1 MNKRVEKIQIS
12 GIRRFA
18 EKVKKVEGA
27 ISLTLG
33 QPDFYVPISVSHEM
47 INAIETNKT
56 SYTSNAGIEELR
68 EEICTYLKNF
78 HIEYDKEEICITV
91 GGSEGLFSVLFALM
105 NAGDKILIPGP
116 AYPAYEN
123 ISLMIGADVVNYK
136 LNDDFTVN
144 IEEIKNKLDSEDIK
158 YLMLS
163 FPSNPTGAVL
173 TKSQRDELIEIIKER
188 DVTVI
193 TDEMY
198 ASIIFDEY
206 YSVAQCKEIKD
217 KIIFVSGFSKMFSMT
232 GLRIGYVACTDKHM
246 KEIMKVH
253 QYGVSCAPSIAQ
265 YGALEGLRNAMSDV
279 EEMRLSFQKRK
290 NYCMKRLK
298 ELNIDVVDPKGAF
311 YIFPSIK
318 KFNMSSEEFCEKL
331 LTEGK
336 VGFVPGSAFGDLG
349 EGYMRISYC
358 YSDEILKEAFDRL
371 EKFLDENFN
380 SKSSK

>member
-18 EKVKKVEGA
+18 EKVKSVEGA
-27 ISLTLG
+27 ISLTIG
-33 QPDFYVPISVSHEM
+33 QPDFYVPVSVSQAM
-47 INAIETNKT
+47 INAVETNKT
-56 SYTSNAGIEELR
+56 TYTSNAGIEELR
-68 EEICTYLKNF
+68 EEICTYLRRF
-78 HIEYDKEEICITV
+78 DIEYDKEEICITV

-105 NAGDKILIPGP
+105 NEGDKILIPGP

-123 ISLMIGADVVNYK
+123 ISLMIGAQVVNYK

-173 TKSQRDELIEIIKER
+173 TKSQRNELIEIIKER

-198 ASIIFDEY
+198 ASIIFDKY

-232 GLRIGYVACTDKHM
+232 GLRIGYVACTDKYM

-265 YGALEGLRNAMSDV
+265 YGALEGLRNAMDDV
-279 EEMRLSFQKRK
+279 EAMRLSFEKRK
-290 NYCMKRLK
+290 NYCIKRLK

-336 VGFVPGSAFGDLG
+336 VGFVPGSAFGDFG

-358 YSDEILKEAFDRL
+358 YSDEILKEAFDRFG
-371 EKFLDENFN
+371 KFLAKNFN
-380 SKSSK
+380 N

>member
-27 ISLTLG
+27 ISLTIG
-33 QPDFYVPISVSHEM
+33 QPDFNVPIAVASGM
-47 INAIETNKT
+47 INAVETNKT
-56 SYTSNAGIEELR
+56 SYTSNAGIDELR
-68 EEICTYLKNF
+68 EEICTYLRNF
-78 HIEYDKEEICITV
+78 NIKYNKDEVCITV
-91 GGSEGLFSVLFALM
+91 GGSEGLFSVFFALM
-105 NAGDKILIPGP
+105 NTGDKILIPGP

-123 ISLMIGADVVNYK
+123 ISTMIGADVVHYR
-136 LNDDFTVN
+136 LNDDFTIN
-144 IEEIKNKLDSEDIK
+144 IDEIKNKLDTEEIR

-163 FPSNPTGAVL
+163 FPSNPTGAIL
-173 TKSQRDELIEIIKER
+173 TKDQRDELIEIIKER
-188 DVTVI
+188 EITVI

-206 YSVAQCKEIKD
+206 YSVAQCDSIRD
-217 KIIFVSGFSKMFSMT
+217 KVIFVGGFSKMFSMT
-232 GLRIGYVACTDKHM
+232 GLRIGYVACSDIYM

-265 YGALEGLRNAMSDV
+265 YGALEGLKKAMEDV
-279 EEMRLSFQKRK
+279 EKMKESFERRK
-290 NYCMKRLK
+290 NYCIKRLK

-318 KFNMSSEEFCEKL
+318 KFNISSEEFCERL
-331 LTEGK
+331 LNEGK
-336 VGFVPGSAFGDLG
+336 VGFVPGNAFGDFG

-371 EKFLDENFN
+371 EKFIGDNFKN
-380 SKSSK
+380 

>member
-27 ISLTLG
+27 ISLTIG
-33 QPDFYVPISVSHEM
+33 QPDFNVPIAVASGM
-47 INAIETNKT
+47 INAVETNKT
-56 SYTSNAGIEELR
+56 SYTSNAGIDELR
-68 EEICTYLKNF
+68 EEICTYLRNF
-78 HIEYDKEEICITV
+78 NIKYNKDEVCITV
-91 GGSEGLFSVLFALM
+91 GGSEGLFSVFFALM
-105 NAGDKILIPGP
+105 NTGDKILIPGP

-123 ISLMIGADVVNYK
+123 ISTMIGADVVHYR
-136 LNDDFTVN
+136 LNDDFTIN
-144 IEEIKNKLDSEDIK
+144 IDEIKNKLDTEDIR

-163 FPSNPTGAVL
+163 FPSNPTGAIL
-173 TKSQRDELIEIIKER
+173 TKDQRDELIEIIKER
-188 DVTVI
+188 EITVI

-206 YSVAQCKEIKD
+206 YSVAQCDSIRD
-217 KIIFVSGFSKMFSMT
+217 KVIFVGGFSKMFSMT
-232 GLRIGYVACTDKHM
+232 GLRIGYVACSDIYM

-265 YGALEGLRNAMSDV
+265 YGALEGLKKAIEDV
-279 EEMRLSFQKRK
+279 EKMKESFERRK
-290 NYCMKRLK
+290 NYCIKRLK

-318 KFNMSSEEFCEKL
+318 KFNISSEEFCERL
-331 LTEGK
+331 LNEGK
-336 VGFVPGSAFGDLG
+336 VGFVPGNAFGDFG

-371 EKFLDENFN
+371 EKFIGDNFKN
-380 SKSSK
+380 

>member
-27 ISLTLG
+27 ISLTIG
-33 QPDFYVPISVSHEM
+33 QPDFNVPIAVASGM
-47 INAIETNKT
+47 INAVETNKT
-56 SYTSNAGIEELR
+56 SYTSNAGIDELR
-68 EEICTYLKNF
+68 EEICTYLRNF
-78 HIEYDKEEICITV
+78 NIKYNKDEVCITV
-91 GGSEGLFSVLFALM
+91 GGSEGLFSVFFALM
-105 NAGDKILIPGP
+105 NTGDKILIPGP

-123 ISLMIGADVVNYK
+123 ISTMIGADVVHYR
-136 LNDDFTVN
+136 LNDDFTIN
-144 IEEIKNKLDSEDIK
+144 IDEIKNKLDTEDIR

-163 FPSNPTGAVL
+163 FPSNPTGAIL
-173 TKSQRDELIEIIKER
+173 TKDQRDELIEIIKER
-188 DVTVI
+188 EITVI

-206 YSVAQCKEIKD
+206 YSVAQCDSIRD
-217 KIIFVSGFSKMFSMT
+217 KVIFVGGFSKMFSMT
-232 GLRIGYVACTDKHM
+232 GLRIGYVACSDIYM

-265 YGALEGLRNAMSDV
+265 YGALEGLKRAMKDV
-279 EEMRLSFQKRK
+279 EKMKESFERRK
-290 NYCMKRLK
+290 NYCIKRLK

-318 KFNMSSEEFCEKL
+318 KFNISSEEFCERL
-331 LTEGK
+331 LNEGK
-336 VGFVPGSAFGDLG
+336 VGFVPGNAFGDFG

-371 EKFLDENFN
+371 EKFIGDNFKN
-380 SKSSK
+380 

>member
-27 ISLTLG
+27 ISLTIG
-33 QPDFYVPISVSHEM
+33 QPDFNVPIAVASGM
-47 INAIETNKT
+47 INAVETNKT
-56 SYTSNAGIEELR
+56 SYTSNAGIDELR
-68 EEICTYLKNF
+68 EEICTYLRNF
-78 HIEYDKEEICITV
+78 NIKYNKDEVCITV
-91 GGSEGLFSVLFALM
+91 GGSEGLFSVFFALM
-105 NAGDKILIPGP
+105 NTGDKILIPGP

-123 ISLMIGADVVNYK
+123 ISTMIGADVVHYR
-136 LNDDFTVN
+136 LNDDFTIN
-144 IEEIKNKLDSEDIK
+144 IDEIKNKLDTEDIR

-163 FPSNPTGAVL
+163 FPSNPTGAIL
-173 TKSQRDELIEIIKER
+173 TKDQRDELIEIIKER
-188 DVTVI
+188 EITVI

-206 YSVAQCKEIKD
+206 YSVAQCDSIRD
-217 KIIFVSGFSKMFSMT
+217 KVIFVGGFSKMFSMT
-232 GLRIGYVACTDKHM
+232 GLRIGYVACSDIYM

-265 YGALEGLRNAMSDV
+265 YGALEGLKKAMKDV
-279 EEMRLSFQKRK
+279 EKMKESFERRK
-290 NYCMKRLK
+290 NYCIKRLK

-318 KFNMSSEEFCEKL
+318 KFNISSEEFCERL
-331 LTEGK
+331 LNEGK
-336 VGFVPGSAFGDLG
+336 VGFVPGNAFGDFG

-371 EKFLDENFN
+371 EKFIGDNFKN
-380 SKSSK
+380 

>member
-27 ISLTLG
+27 ISLTIG
-33 QPDFYVPISVSHEM
+33 QPDFNVPIAVASGM
-47 INAIETNKT
+47 INAVETNKT
-56 SYTSNAGIEELR
+56 SYTSNAGIDELR
-68 EEICTYLKNF
+68 EEICTYLRNF
-78 HIEYDKEEICITV
+78 NIKYNKDEVCITV
-91 GGSEGLFSVLFALM
+91 GGSEGLFSVFFALM
-105 NAGDKILIPGP
+105 NTGDKILIPGP

-123 ISLMIGADVVNYK
+123 ISTMIGADVVHYR
-136 LNDDFTVN
+136 LNDDFTIN
-144 IEEIKNKLDSEDIK
+144 IDEIKNKLDTEDIR

-163 FPSNPTGAVL
+163 FPSNPTGAIL
-173 TKSQRDELIEIIKER
+173 TKDHRDELIEIIKER
-188 DVTVI
+188 EITVI

-206 YSVAQCKEIKD
+206 YSVAQCDSIRD
-217 KIIFVSGFSKMFSMT
+217 KVIFVGGFSKMFSMT
-232 GLRIGYVACTDKHM
+232 GLRIGYVACSDIYM

-265 YGALEGLRNAMSDV
+265 YGALEGLKKAMKDV
-279 EEMRLSFQKRK
+279 EKMKESFERRK
-290 NYCMKRLK
+290 NYCIKRLK
-298 ELNIDVVDPKGAF
+298 ELNIEVVDPKGAF

-318 KFNMSSEEFCEKL
+318 KFNISSEEFCERL
-331 LTEGK
+331 LNEGK
-336 VGFVPGSAFGDLG
+336 VGFVPGNAFGDFG

-371 EKFLDENFN
+371 EKFIGDNFKN
-380 SKSSK
+380 